1 MPIQA
6 IPPEQLRRTCR
17 VNHFAFESTAE
28 LETISS
34 IIGQP
39 RGTQAIEFGI
49 GIQSHGYNM
58 YVLGD
63 MGTGRTTAIKR
74 FLEEKTRTRPVPP
87 DWVYVNNFGV
97 PHQPRAIS
105 LPPGQGAAF
114 QSAIA
119 TLLACLEEDLPK
131 AFDTDAYR
139 EAGDTLMARFNTRQ
153 DAIFNALQMRAA
165 QANFALVSSPSGPMI
180 APVAEGK
187 VMSPEAFAELP
198 LEQREA
204 MLAQQEGLNDELDDA
219 LRELRLLESEMREQ
233 LTALNR
239 QVADGAIDHHF
250 AHWRKVYETQAEVLT
265 YLAELRQDVL
275 DHLDDFT
282 PQEPAEG
289 REPVEIDL
297 SRYEVN
303 LLVDHSRTEGAPV
316 VVEPNPTYH
325 NLIGRVEYDI
335 RFGVMT
341 THFTNLKAGS
351 LHRANGGY
359 LVINARDLLRQP
371 AAWEALKRAIKGA
384 EIRLQSP
391 DMLDGAQM
399 LAKSLDP
406 EPIPLAVKIILLG
419 SPDLYYALYDE
430 DEEFGELFKV
440 KADFDSEMP
449 RDDQHEYEYA
459 LFIANRCREEG
470 LLHFDRAA
478 VEKVVEYGAR
488 LAEHQD
494 RLSTRFGEIADLV
507 REASYWAT
515 KKEQTLVTAE
525 DVRHALEERIYRS
538 NRLESRVQE
547 NIRDGLVLLATEGA
561 VVGQVNG
568 LSVLDMGDYA
578 FGQPGRITARTYM
591 GESGVI
597 NIEREVELAGPI
609 HNKGLLTLVG
619 YLGGKYAQNYPLS
632 LSASLT
638 FEQNYGGI
646 DGDSAS
652 AAELLALISRLSGL
666 PLKQSIAVTG
676 SVNQRGEIQPVGGL
690 SEKVEGFFDVCQ
702 SRGLTG
708 EQGVLVPAANVRHL
722 MLREGVVAA
731 VAAGRFHLW
740 TMTTID
746 DGIELLTGIP
756 AGVQDSDGAFPEGTV
771 HHAAQATLYRLAKE
785 LKKFS

>member
-1 MPIQA
+1 
-6 IPPEQLRRTCR
+6 
-17 VNHFAFESTAE
+17 
-28 LETISS
+28 
-34 IIGQP
+34 
-39 RGTQAIEFGI
+39 
-49 GIQSHGYNM
+49 
-58 YVLGD
+58 
-63 MGTGRTTAIKR
+63 
-74 FLEEKTRTRPVPP
+74 
-87 DWVYVNNFGV
+87 
-97 PHQPRAIS
+97 
-105 LPPGQGAAF
+105 
-114 QSAIA
+114 
-119 TLLACLEEDLPK
+119 
-131 AFDTDAYR
+131 
-139 EAGDTLMARFNTRQ
+139 
-153 DAIFNALQMRAA
+153 
-165 QANFALVSSPSGPMI
+165 
-180 APVAEGK
+180 
-187 VMSPEAFAELP
+187 MSPEAFAELP

-459 LFIANRCREEG
+459 LFIANRCREG
-470 LLHFDRAA
+470 CCILTGRRWRRWWSM
-478 VEKVVEYGAR
+478 VRGWR
-488 LAEHQD
+488 
-494 RLSTRFGEIADLV
+494 STR
-507 REASYWAT
+507 
-515 KKEQTLVTAE
+515 
-525 DVRHALEERIYRS
+525 
-538 NRLESRVQE
+538 
-547 NIRDGLVLLATEGA
+547 
-561 VVGQVNG
+561 
-568 LSVLDMGDYA
+568 
-578 FGQPGRITARTYM
+578 
-591 GESGVI
+591 
-597 NIEREVELAGPI
+597 
-609 HNKGLLTLVG
+609 
-619 YLGGKYAQNYPLS
+619 
-632 LSASLT
+632 
-638 FEQNYGGI
+638 
-646 DGDSAS
+646 
-652 AAELLALISRLSGL
+652 
-666 PLKQSIAVTG
+666 TG
-676 SVNQRGEIQPVGGL
+676 
-690 SEKVEGFFDVCQ
+690 
-702 SRGLTG
+702 
-708 EQGVLVPAANVRHL
+708 
-722 MLREGVVAA
+722 
-731 VAAGRFHLW
+731 
-740 TMTTID
+740 
-746 DGIELLTGIP
+746 
-756 AGVQDSDGAFPEGTV
+756 
-771 HHAAQATLYRLAKE
+771 
-785 LKKFS
+785 